1 VNLVDERRMRQAGD
15 EPAGVGKRGLARR
28 LVVQRQHR
36 GDGVRCG
43 YLSRERALAYLAGT
57 HDEDDPGVAQRLVYE
72 SADRAWIDVG
82 RSHRRAGNR
91 RTERRQ
97 MAIRFLADGDY
108 SPGAWRK
115 ACPAA
120 SLDGRAP
127 APTAAHEP
135 RQGAPPTRG
144 AGLASSVRKG

>member
-1 VNLVDERRMRQAGD
+1 MRQAGD

-28 LVVQRQHR
+28 LVVEGQHR

-72 SADRAWIDVG
+72 RADGAWIDVG
-82 RSHRRAGNR
+82 RSHRRGWQPTNQASAV
-91 RTERRQ
+91 
-97 MAIRFLADGDY
+97 AIRLLADGDY

-115 ACPAA
+115 GCPRG
-120 SLDGRAP
+120 GRSMAG
-127 APTAAHEP
+127 TRR
-135 RQGAPPTRG
+135 RQPQTNPGRRIPDA
-144 AGLASSVRKG
+144 